1 MIEAWVFPDARS
13 VAPVGVTLRHDG
25 VLAPRAVG
33 LFASVR
39 ARDALMF
46 GGGCTVQRVACGGE
60 IVQDDRS
67 LACSERTV
75 LWSADATKEIQVFA
89 RWCVSQ
95 VVHLWDA
102 PQTVLD
108 FLPTGESVAQ
118 AHQDAWNA
126 YPEHSPQ
133 NIVALAVLFSTMCS
147 ARGVPSTLAALYAS
161 DAARNAAHAAN
172 DPETERERQ
181 NTKLTEL
188 LEGLKP

>member
-1 MIEAWVFPDARS
+1 MTEAWFFSDARS
-13 VAPVGVTLRHDG
+13 AAPVGVTLRHEG
-25 VLAPRAVG
+25 PTPPRDVG

-60 IVQDDRS
+60 IVQENRG

-89 RWCVSQ
+89 RWCASQ

-102 PQTVLD
+102 PQTVLG

-126 YPEHSPQ
+126 YPKHSPQ
-133 NIVALAVLFSTMCS
+133 NTVALAVLFSTMCS

-172 DPETERERQ
+172 DPEAARDRQ

-188 LEGLKP
+188 LEGLRP